1 MSRFYSLIN
10 IATLLFLKV
19 SFSQEIKGNIYFDGK
34 PLPNVNIK
42 INETK
47 NGTSSDVNGKFKIEV
62 NIGDTLNFSY
72 VGMKIQKIGIKNYK
86 PLKIYME
93 SSVNELQ
100 EIVLKGID
108 KQLLESRKII
118 TRFGEIDMDKVG
130 YTAYAYTGKEI
141 QSFSAIGV
149 AQALAGRVPNLQIT
163 NSGVILRPRGFFEK
177 YALWDI
183 DGVLYEGNPPYFD
196 PSTVKS
202 VFVIPSNTSSLSY
215 GSRAAG
221 GVIIVNTYNYFKNNI
236 SLKQLDYYTK
246 NDDNTFPKNMGELS
260 EFVESNFSNI
270 NNLRVLAFKYEE
282 ENNDVFAL
290 RLNRYIIS
298 KTPHDIKSYRDLA
311 NSLIKDRQ
319 YRNAW
324 YNYLEYLRIKD
335 NKISDLE
342 LNIIINDM
350 ERLYHVYGLKKKIKN
365 FSTSKIFSDVKND
378 IRIVFEWTIPNEKI
392 KIEIINPKKQS
403 VEFTLGSNSN
413 NFEQI
418 DEFFLNGDILGN
430 WIFNAKT
437 NEGSNLNGTLKVTV
451 YKNWLLS
458 SKNKPIKKLFF
469 FRQTKEGYYRL
480 FKMNV

>member
-1 MSRFYSLIN
+1 
-10 IATLLFLKV
+10 
-19 SFSQEIKGNIYFDGK
+19 
-34 PLPNVNIK
+34 
-42 INETK
+42 
-47 NGTSSDVNGKFKIEV
+47 
-62 NIGDTLNFSY
+62 
-72 VGMKIQKIGIKNYK
+72 
-86 PLKIYME
+86 
-93 SSVNELQ
+93 
-100 EIVLKGID
+100 
-108 KQLLESRKII
+108 
-118 TRFGEIDMDKVG
+118 
-130 YTAYAYTGKEI
+130 
-141 QSFSAIGV
+141 
-149 AQALAGRVPNLQIT
+149 
-163 NSGVILRPRGFFEK
+163 
-177 YALWDI
+177 
-183 DGVLYEGNPPYFD
+183 
-196 PSTVKS
+196 
-202 VFVIPSNTSSLSY
+202 
-215 GSRAAG
+215 
-221 GVIIVNTYNYFKNNI
+221 
-236 SLKQLDYYTK
+236 
-246 NDDNTFPKNMGELS
+246 MGELS

-469 FRQTKEGYYRL
+469 FQQTKEGYYRL